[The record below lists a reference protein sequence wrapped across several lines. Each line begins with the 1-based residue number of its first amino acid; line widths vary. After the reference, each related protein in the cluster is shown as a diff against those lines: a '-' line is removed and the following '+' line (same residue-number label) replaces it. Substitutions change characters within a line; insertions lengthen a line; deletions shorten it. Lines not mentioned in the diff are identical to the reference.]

1 MTLRTCAIVLL
12 ALLGA
17 TACAR
22 DPNADDAFVASVKRL
37 RPAVVLLSMRVPPQN
52 KKDRYDDAYATG
64 FVVASGDWG
73 SDVLTVQH
81 AIDQAWNL
89 HLTVANRWKAPARVV
104 ASNEDLDLALLRTPR
119 KGLPVVSLGS
129 SSSSHLQGDVGREV
143 GLLGYPIPDEF
154 DDEGLGLATSLN
166 SGRLSSI
173 RNDALEVTLSIVPGE
188 SGAPVFIATTG
199 EIVGVADSRFD
210 DERSIGFAVP
220 IDDAKKFLR
229 RYDRDHGF

>member
-1 MTLRTCAIVLL
+1 MMRTIGCVLSL

-17 TACAR
+17 GCASAP
-22 DPNADDAFVASVKRL
+22 DPDDAFVSSVHRL
-37 RPAVVLLSMRVPPQN
+37 RPAVVLLSMRVPPED

-73 SDVLTVQH
+73 SDVLTVEH
-81 AIDQAWNL
+81 AIEQAWNL
-89 HLTVANRWKAPARVV
+89 HVTVANRWKTVARVV

-119 KGLPVVSLGS
+119 KRLPVVSLGS
-129 SSSSHLQGDVGREV
+129 SSSTHLQGDVGREV

-166 SGRLSSI
+166 TGRLSSI

-220 IDDAKKFLR
+220 IDDAKKFLH
-229 RYDRDHGF
+229 RYDRGHGF